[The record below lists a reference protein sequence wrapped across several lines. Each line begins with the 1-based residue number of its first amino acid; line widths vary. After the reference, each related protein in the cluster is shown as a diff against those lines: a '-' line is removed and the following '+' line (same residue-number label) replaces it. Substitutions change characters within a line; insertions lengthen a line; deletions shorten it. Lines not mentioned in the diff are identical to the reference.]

1 MPNLANNSESKFEPA
16 GTESNTIIGGF
27 SIEYIPGRETEKGNM
42 TYTNGQTIKC
52 PVSTSLEQGA
62 SIKVYSNESRENSNK
77 AKEDKEKE

>member
-1 MPNLANNSESKFEPA
+1 MPNLDNSEIKFEPA

-77 AKEDKEKE
+77 AKEDKEK